1 MNAKQIAQLMCLA
14 TAATGRQII
23 SAEDGVGL
31 AAALWDIAEAGGI
44 DNEVEALYCSPEL
57 KQLTSEA
64 AYGIEAARRALVQSY
79 FT

>member
-1 MNAKQIAQLMCLA
+1 MNAKQIAQLMCLT

-44 DNEVEALYCSPEL
+44 DDELENLYDSPEFKKL
-57 KQLTSEA
+57 ISEA
-64 AYGIEAARRALVQSY
+64 THQILAARRALVQSSH
-79 FT
+79 T

>member
-14 TAATGRQII
+14 SAATGRQII
-23 SAEDGVGL
+23 SPEDGVAL
-31 AAALWDIAEAGGI
+31 AAALWDLAEAGGV
-44 DNEVEALYCSPEL
+44 DDEVEAHYNSTEL

-64 AYGIEAARRALVQSY
+64 GYGIEAARRALVQSY

>member
-44 DNEVEALYCSPEL
+44 DDEVEALYCSPEF